1 MISKISIGTAQFGLR
16 YGISNKNDVLCQSQ
30 INEVLSYAYSNNVQ
44 LLDTASSYG
53 NSEENLGKQ
62 SKIKEGAFK
71 LVSKFNN
78 LEKSVEQNLFD
89 SFEKLNQSSLYGYL
103 VHDFSL
109 LKKKES
115 LLDELQEL
123 KNKGLIEKIGVSVYH
138 PYQAIELANKSP
150 LIDIIQL
157 PYSIFDQRFNPI
169 LKQLKALDIEIHAR
183 SIFLQGLMFMDKD
196 NLSEF
201 FLPAFQ
207 KLTALNELSL
217 QTGVPIYSL
226 AINFVLSNKFIDHL
240 IIGIS
245 SVDDIKKNFSA
256 QYNPLVNELILD
268 QLYNL
273 SISDDKII
281 LPYKWK

>member
-16 YGISNKNDVLCQSQ
+16 YGISNKNDVMCQSQ

-123 KNKGLIEKIGVSVYH
+123 KNKGLIEKIG
-138 PYQAIELANKSP
+138 
-150 LIDIIQL
+150 
-157 PYSIFDQRFNPI
+157 
-169 LKQLKALDIEIHAR
+169 
-183 SIFLQGLMFMDKD
+183 
-196 NLSEF
+196 
-201 FLPAFQ
+201 
-207 KLTALNELSL
+207 
-217 QTGVPIYSL
+217 
-226 AINFVLSNKFIDHL
+226 
-240 IIGIS
+240 
-245 SVDDIKKNFSA
+245 
-256 QYNPLVNELILD
+256 
-268 QLYNL
+268 
-273 SISDDKII
+273 
-281 LPYKWK
+281 

>member
-169 LKQLKALDIEIHAR
+169 LKQLKTLDIEIHAR
-183 SIFLQGLMFMDKD
+183 SIFLQGLMFMDKN

-207 KLTALNELSL
+207 KLTALNE
-217 QTGVPIYSL
+217 
-226 AINFVLSNKFIDHL
+226 
-240 IIGIS
+240 
-245 SVDDIKKNFSA
+245 
-256 QYNPLVNELILD
+256 
-268 QLYNL
+268 
-273 SISDDKII
+273 
-281 LPYKWK
+281 